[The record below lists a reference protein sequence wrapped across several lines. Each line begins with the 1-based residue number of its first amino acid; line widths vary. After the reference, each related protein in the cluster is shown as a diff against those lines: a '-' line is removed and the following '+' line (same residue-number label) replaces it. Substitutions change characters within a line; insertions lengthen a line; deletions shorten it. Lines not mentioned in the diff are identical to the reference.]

1 MTKHTMNVV
10 KGVTVGLAA
19 GVAVGMAGHKMIQ
32 SNPNLKKKANK
43 AMHTMENVIETAK
56 FMMK

>member
-1 MTKHTMNVV
+1 MNVV